1 MPYGCHTADIN
12 FPVLVSRVPPGPE
25 RAVAPSRRSCRR
37 LASAWPPFGNRAIE
51 ARSLRIEIQ
60 WSGRFESSEG
70 RRAFLRREGTKK

>member
-25 RAVAPSRRSCRR
+25 RAVAPSRQQ
-37 LASAWPPFGNRAIE
+37 LASAWPPFGNRVIE